1 MDKTDFSYLLY
12 KAMVSV
18 KNEEECASL
27 FADICT
33 PKEIQSMAQ
42 RLFVAKLLSDG
53 RVYTDIIKETGASTA
68 TISRVRR
75 TMTDGSKKVF
85 ERIKDDV

>member
-1 MDKTDFSYLLY
+1 MDKTDFSSLLY

-18 KNEEECASL
+18 KDEDECRSL
-27 FADICT
+27 FDDICT
-33 PKEIQSMAQ
+33 PKEIQSIAQ
-42 RLFVAKLLSDG
+42 RLFVAKMLSEG
-53 RVYTDIIKETGASTA
+53 YVYNDIVKATGASTA

-75 TMTDGSKKVF
+75 TMTEGSKTVF